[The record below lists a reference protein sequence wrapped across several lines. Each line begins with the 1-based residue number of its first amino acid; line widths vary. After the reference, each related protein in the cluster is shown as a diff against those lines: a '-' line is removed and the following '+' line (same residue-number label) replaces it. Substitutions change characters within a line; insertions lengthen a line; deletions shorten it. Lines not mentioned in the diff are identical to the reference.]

1 MASSECRCN
10 MIKVVLWDIDGTLLS
25 FKLAER
31 AAIGACFAK
40 FGLGALTDE
49 MLADYSAINARY
61 WKRLELGELTK
72 PEVLRG
78 RFEEFFTA
86 YGLDTSCVDAFN
98 AEYQVRLGETVV
110 FNDNGKE
117 LVESL
122 RGKVLQYAVTNGT
135 LVAQRGK
142 LKNSGLD
149 QLLDGVFI
157 SDVIGIE
164 KPGIGFFDAVFS
176 EIGHFAPEEV
186 LIVGDSLTSDIR
198 GGNNA
203 GILCGWY
210 NPKGEPVP
218 DGFRVDYD
226 IRNLN
231 ELPAIL
237 GLE

>member
-1 MASSECRCN
+1 

-31 AAIGACFAK
+31 AAIRNCFAK
-40 FGLGALTDE
+40 FGLGEITDE
-49 MLADYSAINARY
+49 MLAEYSQINAKY

-72 PEVLRG
+72 PQVLRG
-78 RFEEFFTA
+78 RFEEFFAA
-86 YGLDTSCVDAFN
+86 YGLDTGCVDDFN

-117 LVESL
+117 LVQRL
-122 RGKVLQYAVTNGT
+122 RGKVKQYAVTNGT

-149 QLLDGVFI
+149 ELLDDVFI
-157 SDVIGIE
+157 SDVIGVE
-164 KPGIGFFDAVFS
+164 KPGIGFFDAVFAA
-176 EIGHFAPEEV
+176 IGPYEHDEV

-210 NPKGEPVP
+210 NPGGEPVP
-218 DGFRVDYD
+218 EGLRVDYD
-226 IRNLN
+226 IRDLN
-231 ELPAIL
+231 AVELIL
-237 GLE
+237 ELEG

>member
-1 MASSECRCN
+1 

-31 AAIGACFAK
+31 AAIRACFEK
-40 FGLGALTDE
+40 FGLGELTDE
-49 MLADYSAINARY
+49 MMAEYSAINASY

-72 PEVLRG
+72 PQVLRG

-110 FNDNGKE
+110 FNDNGRE
-117 LVESL
+117 LVQRL
-122 RGKVLQYAVTNGT
+122 RGKVKQYAVTNGT

-149 QLLDGVFI
+149 QLLDDVFI
-157 SDVIGIE
+157 SDVVGVE
-164 KPGIGFFDAVFS
+164 KPGKGFFDAVFAA
-176 EIGHFAPEEV
+176 IGDYEKDEV
-186 LIVGDSLTSDIR
+186 LIVGDSLTSDIQ

-210 NPKGEPVP
+210 NPSGEPVP
-218 DGFRVDYD
+218 EGLRVDYD
-226 IRNLN
+226 IRDLN
-231 ELPAIL
+231 AVEIIL
-237 GLE
+237 DLEG

>member
-1 MASSECRCN
+1 

-31 AAIGACFAK
+31 AAIGACFEK
-40 FGLGALTDE
+40 FGLGKLTDE
-49 MLADYSAINARY
+49 MLAHYSAINARY

-72 PEVLRG
+72 QQVLRG
-78 RFEEFFTA
+78 RFEEFFAA
-86 YGLDTSCVDAFN
+86 YGLDTACVDDFN

-117 LVESL
+117 LVERL
-122 RGKVLQYAVTNGT
+122 RGKVRQYAVTNGT

-149 QLLDGVFI
+149 LLLDDVFI

-164 KPGIGFFDAVFS
+164 KPNKGFFDAVF
-176 EIGHFAPEEV
+176 EKIGQFAPGEV

-203 GILCGWY
+203 GILCCWY
-210 NPKGEPVP
+210 NPKAEPVP
-218 DGFRVDYD
+218 AGFRVDYD
-226 IRNLN
+226 IRNLK